1 MVEAAPKTRDN
12 PRLLGIVLNM
22 TSYLLILLSTVFVN
36 NIVMVKILGL
46 CPFMGVSK
54 KLEAA
59 ISMGAA
65 TTFVLTLA
73 SGSSYLIDHFLLAP
87 FHLEYLRT
95 LSFIVVIA
103 GIVQFTEMVVQ
114 KTSPV
119 LHQVLGIYLPLI
131 TTNCAVLGIP
141 LLNVQEK
148 HNFIESLFFGMGG
161 AIGFTL
167 VLVLFAGIRERL
179 EGADVPGIFKGSAIA
194 MITAGLMSLSFM
206 GFSGLV
212 K

>member
-1 MVEAAPKTRDN
+1 MVEAVPKTGDN
-12 PRLLGIVLNM
+12 PRLPVLVFEM
-22 TSYLLILLSTVFVN
+22 TSYLLILISTVFVN

-103 GIVQFTEMVVQ
+103 GIVQFTEMVIQ

-141 LLNVQEK
+141 LLNVQEN
-148 HNFIESLFFGMGG
+148 HNFVESLFFGMGG

-179 EGADVPGIFKGSAIA
+179 DGADIPGIFKGSAIA

>member
-1 MVEAAPKTRDN
+1 
-12 PRLLGIVLNM
+12 M
-22 TSYLLILLSTVFVN
+22 TNYLLILIGAVFVN

-46 CPFMGVSK
+46 CPFMGVSR

-59 ISMGAA
+59 FSMGAA

-73 SGSSYLIDHFLLAP
+73 SGASYLVHKYLLGP
-87 FHLEYLRT
+87 EQEYLTT

-103 GIVQFTEMVVQ
+103 AIVQFTEMAIK

-119 LHQVLGIYLPLI
+119 LYQVLGIYLPLI

-141 LLNVQEK
+141 LLNVQAR
-148 HNFIESLFFGMGG
+148 HNFMESLFFGMGG
-161 AIGFTL
+161 ALGFTL
-167 VLVLFAGIRERL
+167 VLVLFASIRERL